1 MDILSFVKKS
11 ANHILRLTK
20 TNRILYKFSGS
31 DIINFDDETVK
42 NARAALE
49 SYSPDPGT
57 SCRRE
62 NIIIPQ
68 ADVHIII
75 PAYNVEAYISECMD
89 SVVLNP
95 TKKYTYHIT
104 VINDGSTDMTGEI
117 LQKYEHYPNV
127 EIITQ
132 ANKGFSGARNT
143 GLSCIKGRYIL
154 FVDSDDLLDW
164 PGVETMLNTAFETD
178 ADIVWGAH
186 TMITEGGIRYKTVS
200 PPAGWVEPTKMSG
213 HPVAKL
219 FRSQLFRDVCF
230 PEKYWY
236 EDSILAQIVFPRT
249 GAAYAIQNNVYYVRN
264 RMSGVTNNG
273 IKKPKSVES
282 FRITERLFEER
293 REYGLETTQQYYEY
307 VLHMVKLTF
316 RRIRERP
323 YEIKKLVF
331 ILFSDF
337 IEKNFR
343 GFSANTKEGKEI
355 EKIIKSRNLKK
366 CISYAKWM

>member
-1 MDILSFVKKS
+1 MDILSFVKK
-11 ANHILRLTK
+11 AAVHILRLTK
-20 TNRILYKFSGS
+20 ANRILYKLSGN
-31 DIINFDDETVK
+31 DIIKFDDETVK

-49 SYSPDPGT
+49 SYSPTPGT
-57 SCRRE
+57 SCRCE
-62 NIIIPQ
+62 NSIIPQ

-75 PAYNVEAYISECMD
+75 PAYNVEAFIAECMD
-89 SVVLNP
+89 SVVINP
-95 TKKYTYHIT
+95 TKKYTCHIT
-104 VINDGSTDMTGEI
+104 VINDGSSDMTGEI
-117 LQKYEHYPNV
+117 LKKYEHFPNV

-143 GLSCIKGRYIL
+143 GLSCIRGKYIL

-164 PGVETMLNTAFETD
+164 SGVEKMLDTAVQTN

-186 TMITEGGIRYKTVS
+186 TMIFESGIRYKTVL
-200 PPAGWVEPTKMSG
+200 PPVGQVEPTKMSG

-249 GAAYAIQNNVYYVRN
+249 AVAYAIQDNAYYVRN
-264 RMSGVTNNG
+264 RMSGVTNSG
-273 IKKPKSVES
+273 IKNPKAVDS

-293 REYGLETTQQYYEY
+293 REYGLEITQQYYEY
-307 VLHMVKLTF
+307 MLHMVKLTF

-323 YEIKKLVF
+323 YEIKKMVF
-331 ILFSDF
+331 ILFCDF
-337 IEKNFR
+337 IDKNFR
-343 GFSANTKEGKEI
+343 GFSAGTKEGKEV
-355 EKIIKSRNLKK
+355 EKIIRSRNLKK
-366 CISYAKWM
+366 CIFYSKWM